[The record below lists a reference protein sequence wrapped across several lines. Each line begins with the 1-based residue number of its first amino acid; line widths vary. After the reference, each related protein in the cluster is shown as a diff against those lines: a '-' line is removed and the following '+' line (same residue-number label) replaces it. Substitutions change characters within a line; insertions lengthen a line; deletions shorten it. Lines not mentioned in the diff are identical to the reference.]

1 LAPVLALSAW
11 FLAAAVVPVAAAW
24 AAAAP
29 PAAHALR
36 QDARAGQ
43 PAVKIDGAA
52 LLRHVQALASDEFE
66 GRAPGS
72 RGETVTLNYLQDVFK
87 KSGIA
92 PGMPDGGYLQN
103 VPMLYM
109 QSTPTLSYAAVGGK
123 SVHLAAPD
131 DVVAWSMRA
140 ERKVSV
146 ANSELVFVGYGVT
159 APEFQWDDYKGV
171 DLKGKTL
178 VMLINDP
185 PLPDPKKRNR
195 LDDAMF
201 GGAAVTYYGRWSYKF
216 AMAARLGAAGALIVH
231 ETKPAGYPFEV
242 VRNSF
247 GRGNYGIK
255 AKGDTP
261 GLPPVPGWLK
271 LERARELFK
280 AGGHDFEALK
290 KAALSRDFKPVPLGV
305 TANIAVANA
314 WGDMTS
320 HNVVGRIEGTDP
332 KLKDEAVVY
341 TAHWDHFGIDDSLPG
356 PRSRQIFH
364 GALDNASGVAA
375 LLEIARAYKALP
387 AAQAPKRTVLF
398 VLTTGEE
405 RGLLGA
411 QFYTRHPVV
420 PMAKTV
426 LSINLDGMNVWG
438 RTRDVVLA
446 GHGKSAADELVIA
459 AAKSQGRVVKPEAH
473 AESGLY
479 YRGDQFEFARAGVP
493 VIFTQGGMDYIG
505 KPPGHA
511 AKLAQYTARDYHTVN
526 DIVQPDWDMA
536 GAAQDAELLFLAGY
550 RAAQDA
556 AGPQWKAGAEFKS
569 IRETPSGK

>member
-1 LAPVLALSAW
+1 MTTPSRPALALLLALSAPA
-11 FLAAAVVPVAAAW
+11 LAAA
-24 AAAAP
+24 
-29 PAAHALR
+29 PAAHPQRAAAR
-36 QDARAGQ
+36 PDARPDQ

-72 RGETVTLNYLQDVFK
+72 RGETVTINYLQDVLK
-87 KSGIA
+87 KAGIA
-92 PGMPDGGYLQN
+92 PAMPDGGYLQN
-103 VPMLYM
+103 VPMMYM

-123 SVHLAAPD
+123 TVNLAFPD
-131 DVVAWSMRA
+131 DFVAWSMRA

-185 PLPDPKKRNR
+185 PLPDPKKKTR

-201 GGAAVTYYGRWSYKF
+201 GGAAMTYYGRWSYKF

-231 ETKPAGYPFEV
+231 ETKPAGYPFDV

-255 AKGDTP
+255 VKGDTP
-261 GLPPVPGWLK
+261 DLPPVPGWLA
-271 LERARELFK
+271 LPRARELFK
-280 AGGHDFEALK
+280 AGGHDFDALK

-305 TANIAVANA
+305 TASMAVANA
-314 WGDMTS
+314 WGDMAS
-320 HNVVGRIEGTDP
+320 HNVVGKIEGADP

-341 TAHWDHFGIDDSLPG
+341 TAHWDHFGIDDTLPG

-364 GALDNASGVAA
+364 GALDNATGVAA

-387 AAQAPKRTVLF
+387 AAQAPRRTVLF

-411 QFYTRHPVV
+411 QYYTRHPVA
-420 PMAKTV
+420 PLAKTV
-426 LSINLDGMNVWG
+426 VSINLDGMNVWG
-438 RTRDVVLA
+438 KTRDVVLA
-446 GHGKSAADELVIA
+446 GHGKSAADDLVMA
-459 AAKSQGRVVKPEAH
+459 AAKAQGCVVKPELH
-473 AESGLY
+473 AESGMF

-493 VIFTQGGMDYIG
+493 VIFTQGGADYIG
-505 KPPGHA
+505 KPPGQA
-511 AKLAQYTARDYHTVN
+511 AKVAQYTARDYHTVN
-526 DIVQPDWDMA
+526 DVVQPDWDMA
-536 GAAQDAELLFLAGY
+536 GAAQDAELLFQAGY
-550 RAAQDA
+550 RAAQDSSA
-556 AGPQWKAGAEFKS
+556 PQWKAGAEFKS
-569 IRETPSGK
+569 IREAAPSK

>member
-1 LAPVLALSAW
+1 MTRPSRPAFALLLALSASA
-11 FLAAAVVPVAAAW
+11 LAAAP
-24 AAAAP
+24 AP

-36 QDARAGQ
+36 QDARADQ

-52 LLRHVQALASDEFE
+52 ILKHVQALASDEFE
-66 GRAPGS
+66 GRAPAS
-72 RGETVTLNYLQDVFK
+72 RGETVTLNYLQDVFRK
-87 KSGIA
+87 TGIA
-92 PGMPDGGYLQN
+92 PAMPDGGYLQN

-109 QSTPTLSYAAVGGK
+109 QSAPTLSYAAVGGK
-123 SVHLAAPD
+123 SVNLAYPD

-159 APEFQWDDYKGV
+159 APEYQWDDYKGA

-185 PLPDPKKRNR
+185 PLPDPKKKSQ
-195 LDDAMF
+195 LDGAMF
-201 GGAAVTYYGRWSYKF
+201 GGAAMTYYGRWSYKF
-216 AMAARLGAAGALIVH
+216 AMAAKLGAAGALIVH
-231 ETKPAGYPFEV
+231 ETKAAGYPFDV
-242 VRNSF
+242 VRNSY

-255 AKGDTP
+255 FKGDTP

-280 AGGHDFEALK
+280 AGGHDFDALK

-305 TANIAVANA
+305 MANIAVTNA
-314 WGDMTS
+314 WGDMAS
-320 HNVVGRIEGTDP
+320 HNVVGKIEGADP
-332 KLKDEAVVY
+332 ALKHEAVVY
-341 TAHWDHFGIDDSLPG
+341 TAHWDHFGIDDTLPG
-356 PRSRQIFH
+356 PRSKQIFH
-364 GALDNASGVAA
+364 GALDNATGVAA

-387 AAQAPKRTVLF
+387 PAQAPKRTVLF

-426 LSINLDGMNVWG
+426 LAINLDGMNVWG
-438 RTRDVVLA
+438 KTRDVILS
-446 GHGKSAADELVIA
+446 GHGKSAADELVMA

-473 AESGLY
+473 AESGMF

-493 VIFTQGGMDYIG
+493 VIFTQGGVDYIG

-511 AKLAQYTARDYHTVN
+511 GKPAQYTARDYHTVN
-526 DIVQPDWDMA
+526 DVVQPDWDMA
-536 GAAQDAELLFLAGY
+536 GAAQDAELLFQAGY
-550 RAAQDA
+550 RAAQQ
-556 AGPQWKAGAEFKS
+556 AGAVQWKAGAEFRAV
-569 IRETPSGK
+569 REATAPGGK

>member
-1 LAPVLALSAW
+1 MTTPSRPALAFLLALSVSASA
-11 FLAAAVVPVAAAW
+11 LAAT
-24 AAAAP
+24 AAP

-52 LLRHVQALASDEFE
+52 ILKHVQALASDEFE

-87 KSGIA
+87 KAGIA
-92 PGMPDGGYLQN
+92 PAMPDGGYLQN

-123 SVHLAAPD
+123 SVNLAYPD

-140 ERKVSV
+140 ERKISV

-185 PLPDPKKRNR
+185 PLPDPRIKSK
-195 LDDAMF
+195 LSDAMF
-201 GGAAVTYYGRWSYKF
+201 GGAAMTYYGRWSYKF
-216 AMAARLGAAGALIVH
+216 AMAAKLGAAGALIVH
-231 ETKPAGYPFEV
+231 ETKPAGYPFDV

-255 AKGDTP
+255 VKGDTP
-261 GLPPVPGWLK
+261 GLPPVAGWLK
-271 LERARELFK
+271 LERARELLK
-280 AGGHDFEALK
+280 AGGHDFDALK

-305 TANIAVANA
+305 MANIAVTNA
-314 WGDMTS
+314 WGDMAS
-320 HNVVGRIEGTDP
+320 HNVVGKIEGSDP
-332 KLKDEAVVY
+332 ALKNEAVVY
-341 TAHWDHFGIDDSLPG
+341 TAHWDHFGIDDTLPG
-356 PRSRQIFH
+356 PRSKQTFH

-387 AAQAPKRTVLF
+387 PAQAPKRTVLF

-426 LSINLDGMNVWG
+426 LAINLDGMNVWG
-438 RTRDVVLA
+438 KTRDVILS

-473 AESGLY
+473 AESGMF

-493 VIFTQGGMDYIG
+493 VIFTQGGVDYIG

-511 AKLAQYTARDYHTVN
+511 GKPAQYTARDYHTVN
-526 DIVQPDWDMA
+526 DVVQPDWDMA
-536 GAAQDAELLFLAGY
+536 GAAQDAELLFHAGY
-550 RAAQDA
+550 RAAQGGS
-556 AGPQWKAGAEFKS
+556 GPQWKPGAEFKAL
-569 IRETPSGK
+569 REAGK

>member
-1 LAPVLALSAW
+1 MPV
-11 FLAAAVVPVAAAW
+11 AW
-24 AAAAP
+24 AA
-29 PAAHALR
+29 PAATHAPR
-36 QDARAGQ
+36 QDARADQ

-72 RGETVTLNYLQDVFK
+72 RGETVTLNYLQDVFR
-87 KSGIA
+87 KSGIT

-109 QSTPTLSYAAVGGK
+109 RSTPTLSYAALGGK
-123 SVHLAAPD
+123 SVNLASPD
-131 DVVAWSMRA
+131 DVVAWSMRT
-140 ERKVSV
+140 EHKVSV
-146 ANSELVFVGYGVT
+146 AHSELVFVGYGVT
-159 APEFQWDDYKGV
+159 APEFQWDDYKGADV
-171 DLKGKTL
+171 KGKTL

-185 PLPDPKKRNR
+185 PLPDPKRKNR
-195 LDDAMF
+195 LDSAMF
-201 GGAAVTYYGRWSYKF
+201 GGPAVTYYGRWMYKF

-247 GRGNYGIK
+247 GRGHYGIK
-255 AKGDTP
+255 VKGDTP
-261 GLPPVPGWLK
+261 GLPPVSGWLK
-271 LERARELFK
+271 LESARDLFK
-280 AGGHDFEALK
+280 AGGHDFDALK

-305 TANIAVANA
+305 TAHSAVANVWSEMA
-314 WGDMTS
+314 S
-320 HNVVGRIEGTDP
+320 HNVVGRIDGTDP
-332 KLKDEAVVY
+332 KLKDEVVVY

-375 LLEIARAYKALP
+375 LLEIARAYQALP
-387 AAQAPKRTVLF
+387 PAQAPKRTVLF

-411 QFYTRHPVV
+411 QWYTRHPLA
-420 PMAKTV
+420 PLAKTV
-426 LSINLDGMNVWG
+426 LAINLDGMNVWG
-438 RTRDVVLA
+438 KTRDVILA
-446 GHGKSAADELVIA
+446 GHGKSTADELVIA
-459 AAKSQGRVVKPEAH
+459 AAKAQGRVVKPEAH

-479 YRGDQFEFARAGVP
+479 YRGDQLAFARAGVP
-493 VIFTQGGMDYIG
+493 VILTQGGMTYLG
-505 KPPGHA
+505 KPPGQA
-511 AKLAQYTARDYHTVN
+511 GKLAQYTARDYHTVN
-526 DIVQPDWDMA
+526 DVVQPDWDMA

-556 AGPQWKAGAEFKS
+556 TAPQWKAGAEFKAV
-569 IRETPSGK
+569 REAPAGK